1 MARRP
6 DAPIRQHPAFA
17 TSTVTAR
24 RAPRRR
30 RARARPLLLAAVM
43 AVGAWFALGQPTSL
57 ADIDRPGTPE
67 GEIGSVSAGSP
78 TPDLVAP
85 PADAE
90 GPFPVVRVVD
100 GDTLIVARPE
110 GETRVRV
117 IGIDTPESVAP
128 DQPVECFGPE
138 AAQRA
143 EQLLA
148 GTSVMLRGDP
158 TQDRADRY
166 GRELDYV
173 WLPDGRLFNHVML
186 AEGYALEYT
195 FAAPYAYQA
204 EFRAAEQLAAQGAA
218 GLWSPT
224 TCGGDVAA

>member
-1 MARRP
+1 MA
-6 DAPIRQHPAFA
+6 
-17 TSTVTAR
+17 
-24 RAPRRR
+24 
-30 RARARPLLLAAVM
+30 L
-43 AVGAWFALGQPTSL
+43 GAWFALGQPTSL
-57 ADIDRPGTPE
+57 ADIHRPGTSHE
-67 GEIGSVSAGSP
+67 DIGSISAGSP
-78 TPDLVAP
+78 SPALVVP

-117 IGIDTPESVAP
+117 IGIDTPESVAQ

-158 TQDRADRY
+158 TQARTDQY

-186 AEGYALEYT
+186 MEGYALEYT
-195 FAAPYAYQA
+195 FAAPYAYQS
-204 EFRAAEQLAAQGAA
+204 EFRAAEQQAAQGGL
-218 GLWSPT
+218 GLWSPSA
-224 TCGGDVAA
+224 CGGDAGA

>member
-1 MARRP
+1 MP
-6 DAPIRQHPAFA
+6 
-17 TSTVTAR
+17 SS
-24 RAPRRR
+24 RRR
-30 RARARPLLLAAVM
+30 SRPPVALLALTLV
-43 AVGAWFALGQPTSL
+43 VGALWLAQGRPASLDDVDLSTWPGVPALDDLTAALPAAPSQAPAAAAAPAS
-57 ADIDRPGTPE
+57 
-67 GEIGSVSAGSP
+67 
-78 TPDLVAP
+78 PDLLTP
-85 PADAE
+85 PPTAE

-110 GETRVRV
+110 SETRVRV

-138 AAQRA
+138 ASQRA

-148 GTSVMLRGDP
+148 GTAVRLAGDP
-158 TQDRADRY
+158 TQDRVDRY

-186 AEGYALEYT
+186 AEGYATELT
-195 FAAPYAYQA
+195 FDAPYAYQA
-204 EFRAAEQLAAQGAA
+204 DFRAAQSAATAAGA

-224 TCGGDVAA
+224 TCGGA